1 MASKHEMICTEASIP
16 IRILGRNN
24 IHIINDRLFYGTQ
37 IMGVT
42 DIDKPNQ
49 HCHTEG
55 EEKKVSLFRIFGS
68 EVAIH
73 LHLVNEIPL
82 HGVYA
87 LAGTIMKQGG
97 LTFIIDVYL

>member
-55 EEKKVSLFRIFGS
+55 EEKGEPFQDLWFGS
-68 EVAIH
+68 GYPSPSCEWEFPSMEYM
-73 LHLVNEIPL
+73 LLQGPL
-82 HGVYA
+82 
-87 LAGTIMKQGG
+87 
-97 LTFIIDVYL
+97 